1 MRNLRL
7 AGWLCA
13 LLLVV
18 SQAAAFAQ
26 QTTGTILG
34 RVTDDQSA
42 AIPGATVTATSPTT
56 GFTRSAVSDAEGM
69 YRLQALNVGE
79 YNLLVELPGF
89 SSVDRKGVIVNIGQS
104 ISLDF
109 SLKVANLSLIHI

>member
-18 SQAAAFAQ
+18 SQAAFAQ

-34 RVTDDQSA
+34 RVTDDQGA
-42 AIPGATVTATSPTT
+42 AIPGATVTATTEAT
-56 GFTRSAVSDAEGM
+56 GFTSG
-69 YRLQALNVGE
+69 
-79 YNLLVELPGF
+79 
-89 SSVDRKGVIVNIGQS
+89 SSLGQRAATS
-104 ISLDF
+104 RQQLRGCE
-109 SLKVANLSLIHI
+109 V